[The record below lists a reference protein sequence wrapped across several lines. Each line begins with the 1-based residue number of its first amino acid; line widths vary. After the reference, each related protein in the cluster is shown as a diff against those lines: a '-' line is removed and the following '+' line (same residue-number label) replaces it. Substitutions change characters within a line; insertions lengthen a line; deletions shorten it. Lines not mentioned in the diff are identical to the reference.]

1 MLSEDFRNRE
11 GSIEFDVLTDDA
23 AIAAYV
29 AMWLRE
35 TLPGAFI
42 PSEPDPAPSDD
53 AEHAHRLHCGAW
65 MRDRSAPQMS
75 REVATAFERFGVEG
89 NCDPARVRAIF
100 PRDLVAA
107 GAA

>member
-1 MLSEDFRNRE
+1 MFSEDFRNRE
-11 GSIEFDVLTDDA
+11 GSIEFDVLTDDV

-53 AEHAHRLHCGAW
+53 AQHAHRLHCGAW
-65 MRDRSAPQMS
+65 MRGHSASEMAH
-75 REVATAFERFGVEG
+75 ELEDAFRRFGTEG
-89 NCDPARVRAIF
+89 NYDRRRVRAVL
-100 PRDLVAA
+100 PL
-107 GAA
+107 

>member
-1 MLSEDFRNRE
+1 MFSEDFRNRE
-11 GSIEFDVLTDDA
+11 GSIEFDVLADDA

-53 AEHAHRLHCGAW
+53 SQHAHRLHCGAW
-65 MRDRSAPQMS
+65 MRGHSETEMVHELDGAL
-75 REVATAFERFGVEG
+75 TRFRVEG
-89 NCDPARVRAIF
+89 NCDAGRIRAIL
-100 PRDLVAA
+100 PV
-107 GAA
+107 

>member
-35 TLPGAFI
+35 TLPAAFI
-42 PSEPDPAPSDD
+42 PSEPDPVPSDD
-53 AEHAHRLHCGAW
+53 AQHAHRLHCGAW
-65 MRDRSAPQMS
+65 IRGRSAAEMCH
-75 REVATAFERFGVEG
+75 ELEDAFKRFASEA
-89 NCDPARVRAIF
+89 NYDLTRVRPIL
-100 PRDLVAA
+100 PREPV
-107 GAA
+107 GS